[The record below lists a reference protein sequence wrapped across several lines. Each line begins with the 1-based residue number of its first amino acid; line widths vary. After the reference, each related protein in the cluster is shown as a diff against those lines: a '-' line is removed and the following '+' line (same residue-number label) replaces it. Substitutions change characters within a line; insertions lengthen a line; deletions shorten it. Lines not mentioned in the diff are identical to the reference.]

1 MTIVCGTDLSDNAN
15 QAVNAA
21 FALARLRHDR
31 ELVITH
37 VLAEDA
43 GDLARRQSLQPKFLE
58 KLDAFFGPAA
68 SRFHRINRLLV
79 RIPRRAAAG
88 GATAS
93 YATHRRSEGSATR
106 NIVSQR

>member
-37 VLAEDA
+37 VPWLGLTPRSPAIAGIETLAIEE
-43 GDLARRQSLQPKFLE
+43 SSTFMKV
-58 KLDAFFGPAA
+58 A
-68 SRFHRINRLLV
+68 SESTTVPSTSWPPFR
-79 RIPRRAAAG
+79 G
-88 GATAS
+88 G
-93 YATHRRSEGSATR
+93 GG
-106 NIVSQR
+106 V